1 MKRILLSIGIGLS
14 LCNATAQNQEKT
26 LDDALVNV
34 NQTTITSGIIYERTM
49 QLADLYNFN
58 REENFNTAT
67 YDYFKQALLEMHSA
81 SNDNLFISS
90 SQLNNQLELETN
102 NIVPLGILN
111 TDFQLL
117 NHHVDEEQNG
127 GLLYNEDT
135 QQFSQISGEPPFY
148 TLHITVISP
157 LDKAVSE
164 KDAIYKV
171 QAI

>member
-1 MKRILLSIGIGLS
+1 
-14 LCNATAQNQEKT
+14 
-26 LDDALVNV
+26 VNV
-34 NQTTITSGIIYERTM
+34 NQTTITSGIIYERTL

-58 REENFNTAT
+58 REENFNTA
-67 YDYFKQALLEMHSA
+67 DSNYFKQALLEMHLA

-135 QQFSQISGEPPFY
+135 QQFSQISGEVPFY
-148 TLHITVISP
+148 TLHTTVISP
-157 LDKAVSE
+157 LDKAVAGTRITSNCGSVNSLNTY
-164 KDAIYKV
+164 YKSLFRSRNRFFLCSSSLV
-171 QAI
+171 SIS